1 MAYSLSPNRIASG
14 GGILVAPIKG
24 APCFLANDADAL
36 NAFDWIKQAV
46 EA

>member
-1 MAYSLSPNRIASG
+1 VAAFLLLLSRE
-14 GGILVAPIKG
+14 
-24 APCFLANDADAL
+24 APCFLANDADGL

>member
-14 GGILVAPIKG
+14 GAILAPIKG
-24 APCFLANDADAL
+24 ASCFAANDADAL